1 MSETNVSWFERAKAV
16 IPGGVDS
23 PVRSFRSV
31 GGTPYTVRS
40 GKGAYVTDVEG
51 NAYLDFVQSYGASL
65 LGHAHPAVVETLR
78 EAIALGTTFG
88 APTPGE
94 VLLAELMTSRV
105 AGLEQVRLVSS
116 GTEAVMSAVRLARG
130 ATGRDKILKFDG
142 CYHGHSDALLVA
154 GGSGVAQ
161 LGLPGS
167 AGVTAGAVADTM
179 VAPYNEVP
187 TLDERVAA
195 VLVEPVAAN
204 MNLVAPAPGFLAAL
218 RAECDRVGALLIFDE
233 VITGFRLSLGG
244 AEEFF
249 AVTPD
254 VWCFGK
260 VIGGGLPVGAFGAS
274 RGLLSALAPDGPVY
288 QAGTLSGNPLATAA
302 GAAVLD
308 MVSGE
313 DLTDLATRV
322 ERFAAG
328 LADAIR
334 SSGLFAL
341 TPNVGPLLGL
351 YLSRE
356 QMPAPTNFTEA
367 RELCDSGL
375 YGPFFHAMLAQGVA
389 LAPGAYEILFTSLAH
404 SDEDLE
410 RTIACAGE
418 AALVAASS

>member
-1 MSETNVSWFERAKAV
+1 
-16 IPGGVDS
+16 
-23 PVRSFRSV
+23 
-31 GGTPYTVRS
+31 
-40 GKGAYVTDVEG
+40 
-51 NAYLDFVQSYGASL
+51 
-65 LGHAHPAVVETLR
+65 
-78 EAIALGTTFG
+78 
-88 APTPGE
+88 
-94 VLLAELMTSRV
+94 VLLAEAMTSRV

-179 VAPYNEVP
+179 VAAYNDVP
-187 TLDERVAA
+187 TLDDRVAA

-218 RAECDRVGALLIFDE
+218 REECDRVGALLIFDE
-233 VITGFRLSLGG
+233 VITGFRLSIGG

-249 AVTPD
+249 GVSPD

-274 RGLLSALAPDGPVY
+274 RGLLSALAPAGPVY

-302 GAAVLD
+302 GAAVLEL
-308 MVSGE
+308 VSGE

-322 ERFAAG
+322 ERFAEGMAS
-328 LADAIR
+328 AI
-334 SSGLFAL
+334 SASGLFAL
-341 TPNVGPLLGL
+341 TPSVGPLMGL

-356 QMPAPTNFTEA
+356 ETTAPTNFTQA
-367 RELCDSGL
+367 RSLCDNGL

-404 SDEDLE
+404 SDDDLE

-418 AALVAASS
+418 AALVAVKS

>member
-1 MSETNVSWFERAKAV
+1 
-16 IPGGVDS
+16 
-23 PVRSFRSV
+23 
-31 GGTPYTVRS
+31 
-40 GKGAYVTDVEG
+40 
-51 NAYLDFVQSYGASL
+51 
-65 LGHAHPAVVETLR
+65 
-78 EAIALGTTFG
+78 
-88 APTPGE
+88 
-94 VLLAELMTSRV
+94 
-105 AGLEQVRLVSS
+105 
-116 GTEAVMSAVRLARG
+116 
-130 ATGRDKILKFDG
+130 
-142 CYHGHSDALLVA
+142 
-154 GGSGVAQ
+154 
-161 LGLPGS
+161 
-167 AGVTAGAVADTM
+167 
-179 VAPYNEVP
+179 
-187 TLDERVAA
+187 
-195 VLVEPVAAN
+195 
-204 MNLVAPAPGFLAAL
+204 
-218 RAECDRVGALLIFDE
+218 
-233 VITGFRLSLGG
+233 
-244 AEEFF
+244 
-249 AVTPD
+249 
-254 VWCFGK
+254 
-260 VIGGGLPVGAFGAS
+260 
-274 RGLLSALAPDGPVY
+274 
-288 QAGTLSGNPLATAA
+288 
-302 GAAVLD
+302 